1 MANTIIGRVLLVG
14 PIEEIPTR
22 NGGQSFQKR
31 SLVLDCSRFDQFTG
45 QKYENYPQIE
55 FASKN
60 VSLLDGL
67 IEGEIV
73 EVSFALQG
81 RSYTKDGT
89 TRFFTSIVGY
99 NVEARNTTQEQ
110 PVAQQAPQSAPA
122 PQPDPQNDDLP
133 F

>member
-22 NGGQSFQKR
+22 HGGQSFQKR

-99 NVEARNTTQEQ
+99 NVEARNTAQEQ

-122 PQPDPQNDDLP
+122 PQPVPQNNDLP

>member
-22 NGGQSFQKR
+22 NGGLSFLKR

-99 NVEARNTTQEQ
+99 NVEARNTAQEQ

>member
-22 NGGQSFQKR
+22 NGGLSFLKR

-67 IEGEIV
+67 KEGEIV

-99 NVEARNTTQEQ
+99 NVEARNTAQEQ